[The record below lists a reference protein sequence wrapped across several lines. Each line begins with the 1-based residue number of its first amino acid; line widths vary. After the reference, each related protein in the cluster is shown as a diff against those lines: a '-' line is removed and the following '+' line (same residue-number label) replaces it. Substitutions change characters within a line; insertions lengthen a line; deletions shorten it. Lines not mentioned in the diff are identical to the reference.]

1 MDKNK
6 CFLVLLSVGVFL
18 LAGCA
23 SKTEFPAPEPLCSG
37 LSLDD
42 AMQVGEDVLGNLRFP
57 IAKYDA
63 DAALIQTGPYEGA
76 HFFEFWRSD
85 DASAYDRAYS
95 NVHSVQRIAELS
107 FDQQADR
114 LCISCRVDLQRLSLP
129 EGEITGS
136 AKTFS
141 LFSESEETRQTLQVN
156 SEQKEGMAW
165 LDMGQDNKLA
175 AKILKRIEK
184 KISRLKK

>member
-6 CFLVLLSVGVFL
+6 CFWVLLGIAAFL

-23 SKTEFPAPEPLCSG
+23 SKTEFPAPGPLCSG
-37 LSLDD
+37 LSLDE
-42 AMQVGEDVLGNLRFP
+42 AMQIGEDVLAGLRFP

-107 FDQQADR
+107 FDQQAGR
-114 LCISCRVDLQRLSLP
+114 LCISCKVELQRLSRP

-136 AKTFS
+136 AKAFS
-141 LFSESEETRQTLQVN
+141 LFSESEETRQTLQIN
-156 SEQKEGMAW
+156 PEQKEGMAW

-175 AKILKRIEK
+175 AKIMKRIEK